1 MKIEHLKK
9 ILLEVGIDPAR
20 IEMYNLS
27 AAMGPRWAEICTEF
41 TERIRK
47 LGPSPIWLADR
58 RRQSNEQVGMEEI

>member
-1 MKIEHLKK
+1 MHAKKKINQLKK

-27 AAMGPRWAEICTEF
+27 AAMGPRWGEICTEF
-41 TERIRK
+41 TERIQA

-58 RRQSNEQVGMEEI
+58 RRQSNA